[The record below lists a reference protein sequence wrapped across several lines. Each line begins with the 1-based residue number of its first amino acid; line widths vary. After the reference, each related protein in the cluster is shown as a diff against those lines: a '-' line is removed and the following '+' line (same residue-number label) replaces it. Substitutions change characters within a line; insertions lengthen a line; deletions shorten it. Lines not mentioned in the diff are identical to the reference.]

1 MVKFLDPDADPD
13 YHQNLVNWSLDY
25 VKPFHK
31 ISQRFDQYFLSN
43 RVNRQT
49 DICDNSLLG
58 GRKNCQHTSKIAG
71 FTY

>member
-49 DICDNSLLG
+49 DRQTYVITASLADV
-58 GRKNCQHTSKIAG
+58 KIVSIQVR
-71 FTY
+71 